1 VEQPANTGKMT
12 CEKGR
17 TMLMYRRVT
26 AVALA
31 AVVLLTSVGCSK
43 LREFQS
49 ATRNMGKVPSISQW
63 TAETMTQ
70 AFTAINAKIP
80 ANPADYVE
88 VLINELF
95 VRVEAIN
102 PNKRENVDKFDYQ
115 NGSVDVGP
123 VDASR
128 NGPGA
133 IEMSAFKGDLVKADL
148 LAQVMSSAPKD
159 SGVAENP
166 VIEFVQ
172 VRKSVANDS
181 APRIT
186 VEVKGPRASKLL
198 HYDLA
203 GTLLD
208 VNQG

>member
-1 VEQPANTGKMT
+1 
-12 CEKGR
+12 
-17 TMLMYRRVT
+17 MLISRRVT

-31 AVVLLTSVGCSK
+31 AVVLLTSVSCSK

-63 TAETMTQ
+63 TADTMTQ
-70 AFTAINAKIP
+70 AFTAINARIG
-80 ANPADYVE
+80 AEPADYVE

-95 VRVEAIN
+95 VRVEAID
-102 PNKRENVDKFDYQ
+102 PNKRENVNKFDYQ

-123 VDASR
+123 VDVSS

-133 IEMSAFKGDLVKADL
+133 VEMSAFKSDTVKADF
-148 LAQVMSSAPKD
+148 LAQVMNSAPKD
-159 SGVAENP
+159 SGVTENP
-166 VIEFVQ
+166 VIDFVM
-172 VRKSVANDS
+172 VKKPRAKPGANG
-181 APRIT
+181 ATPQIT
-186 VEVKGPRASKLL
+186 IEVKGPRARKML

-203 GTLLD
+203 GTLVD